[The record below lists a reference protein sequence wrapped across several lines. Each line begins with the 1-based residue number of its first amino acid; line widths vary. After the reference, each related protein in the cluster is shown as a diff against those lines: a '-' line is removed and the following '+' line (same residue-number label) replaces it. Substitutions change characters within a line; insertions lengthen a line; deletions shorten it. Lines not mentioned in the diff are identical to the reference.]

1 MAAVLQGQTRPRGL
15 SAVRGR
21 RRAGQVEE
29 SQLSS
34 RVIAEVREQV
44 RRRGLD
50 PFDAPTEVASIVD
63 AVLNEHDQISARTGS
78 ASFEDLEEVR
88 HRILDAVAGFGVL
101 QPLLAGEN
109 ISSAFVVP
117 TVAACFDLVVHC
129 RRRPD
134 GHREVEEILAVGTR
148 VENGIIET
156 STLFHRVGGD
166 LVAAGA
172 EVPAPGKFALAG
184 ISTEQVR
191 ECLGRSRDD
200 GSGR

>member
-1 MAAVLQGQTRPRGL
+1 MCTIHA
-15 SAVRGR
+15 
-21 RRAGQVEE
+21 
-29 SQLSS
+29 
-34 RVIAEVREQV
+34 
-44 RRRGLD
+44 
-50 PFDAPTEVASIVD
+50 
-63 AVLNEHDQISARTGS
+63 NSAREALVKTCT
-78 ASFEDLEEVR
+78 L
-88 HRILDAVAGFGVL
+88 
-101 QPLLAGEN
+101 PLLAGEN

>member
-88 HRILDAVAGFGVL
+88 HRILDAVAGFGVRVSCL
-101 QPLLAGEN
+101 PNALD
-109 ISSAFVVP
+109 I
-117 TVAACFDLVVHC
+117 
-129 RRRPD
+129 
-134 GHREVEEILAVGTR
+134 EILLRFAVQLHLHFRPFT
-148 VENGIIET
+148 T
-156 STLFHRVGGD
+156 
-166 LVAAGA
+166 
-172 EVPAPGKFALAG
+172 
-184 ISTEQVR
+184 
-191 ECLGRSRDD
+191 
-200 GSGR
+200 